1 MEIKVINDRN
11 VRIKIDDW
19 HIDIDDSTGE
29 RIIDEYRDATLT
41 KNNEKKWEVYD
52 E

>member
-11 VRIKIDDW
+11 VRIKIGDW
-19 HIDIDDSTGE
+19 HIHIDDSTGE
-29 RIIDEYRDATLT
+29 RIIDEHRDATLI
-41 KNNEKKWEVYD
+41 KNKDKWEVYD